1 MRPFSALL
9 RLVDHIPSQCAV
21 CHAWPSQP
29 ICDAC
34 VARFAPPVQ
43 RCRTCALPLS
53 APDAGPQQCG
63 ECVRNPPPLDS
74 CLAACD
80 YAWPWPEHIA
90 RFKFRGDAGWATPFA
105 TLMRSAPWVEPS
117 IEQSDLV
124 LPMPLSKERL
134 RQRGFN
140 QALELARRLAPDKT
154 NAAVL
159 LHIRDTAAQSGLL
172 RADRLRN
179 LAGAFALEPLRP
191 DAVRGLRVLLIDDVM
206 TSGASLFAAAT
217 VLRTAGASHV
227 AAVVLARTA

>member
-1 MRPFSALL
+1 M
-9 RLVDHIPSQCAV
+9 H
-21 CHAWPSQP
+21 
-29 ICDAC
+29 
-34 VARFAPPVQ
+34 
-43 RCRTCALPLS
+43 
-53 APDAGPQQCG
+53 
-63 ECVRNPPPLDS
+63 PPPLDR

-117 IEQSDLV
+117 IEQCDMV
-124 LPMPLSKERL
+124 LPMPLSRERL

-140 QALELARRLAPDKT
+140 QALELARRLAPGKT
-154 NAAVL
+154 DATL
-159 LHIRDTAAQSGLL
+159 LLRTRDTAAQSGLR

-179 LAGAFALEPLRP
+179 LAGAFTLEPLRP

-217 VLRTAGASHV
+217 VLRTAGASHI